1 LKTNIPLLRI
11 PLWKLQLKEFDP
23 TLQFLTFKKTVSMKK
38 FFTMQNAEEMQAYI
52 IAWAFFSTMTVF
64 ALLFV

>member
-1 LKTNIPLLRI
+1 
-11 PLWKLQLKEFDP
+11 
-23 TLQFLTFKKTVSMKK
+23 MKK
-38 FFTMQNAEEMQAYI
+38 LFTMQNAEEMQAYI

>member
-1 LKTNIPLLRI
+1 
-11 PLWKLQLKEFDP
+11 
-23 TLQFLTFKKTVSMKK
+23 MKK
-38 FFTMQNAEEMQAYI
+38 LFTMQNPDEMQAYI